1 MGKDSDDRPV
11 VEQRIDFGTGTQ
23 SEVISVALDFR
34 RQEDVVRERVVN
46 GLGEADLEGGGD

>member
-34 RQEDVVRERVVN
+34 RQEDVVRIVN